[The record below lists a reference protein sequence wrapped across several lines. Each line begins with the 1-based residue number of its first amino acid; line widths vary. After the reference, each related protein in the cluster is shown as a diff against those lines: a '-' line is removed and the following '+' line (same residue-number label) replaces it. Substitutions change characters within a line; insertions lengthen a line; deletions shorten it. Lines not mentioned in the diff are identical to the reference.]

1 MSCFIISKLLTLK
14 YELKV
19 INPDSNNFFNKFKFK
34 KNHII
39 DIIKVVFKLNF
50 EALKT
55 KQIVHKLYMF

>member
-34 KNHII
+34 KVI
-39 DIIKVVFKLNF
+39 
-50 EALKT
+50 
-55 KQIVHKLYMF
+55 